1 MLYYPSLSSGA
12 ATQYP
17 IVRRTAH
24 DVLLTTTP
32 GGYEQHGLTGRPAQ
46 VEWSLEYAEISD
58 AELKA
63 FESFFTT
70 TRGGLESFVFCDPL
84 ANLLRWSEDPT
95 NDVWSKSGLT
105 VTAQVSTTTGL
116 SESTLINAEA
126 AECRVAQTLTLPPTA
141 LCVFSCELKGQNGMA
156 ATLNAAGTTRG
167 VELSGLWHRYWVASE
182 TGAGGN
188 LTVAVGVPSG
198 GTLQMRCP
206 QAELQLAP
214 SSYKLSYGRGGVYSE
229 TRFSGTG
236 LRATHTGPN
245 RNSLAVSLTSR
256 LVSE

>member
-1 MLYYPSLSSGA
+1 
-12 ATQYP
+12 
-17 IVRRTAH
+17 
-24 DVLLTTTP
+24 
-32 GGYEQHGLTGRPAQ
+32 
-46 VEWSLEYAEISD
+46 
-58 AELKA
+58 
-63 FESFFTT
+63 
-70 TRGGLESFVFCDPL
+70 
-84 ANLLRWSEDPT
+84 
-95 NDVWSKSGLT
+95 
-105 VTAQVSTTTGL
+105 
-116 SESTLINAEA
+116 
-126 AECRVAQTLTLPPTA
+126 
-141 LCVFSCELKGQNGMA
+141 MA
-156 ATLNAAGTTRG
+156 ATLDAAGTTRS
-167 VELSGLWHRYWVASE
+167 VELSGLWRRYWVAGE

-214 SSYKLSYGRGGVYSE
+214 SSYKPSYGRGGVYPE